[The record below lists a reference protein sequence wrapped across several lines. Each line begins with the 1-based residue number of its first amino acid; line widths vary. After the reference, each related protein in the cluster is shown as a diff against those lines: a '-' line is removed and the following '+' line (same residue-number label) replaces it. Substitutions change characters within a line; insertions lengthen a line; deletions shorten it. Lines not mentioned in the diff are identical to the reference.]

1 MSIEAMKQ
9 ALEALESIR
18 RYGLDTLSGRVDGPD
33 DRDWQRAG
41 VNEMTKRAR
50 IGVESLRQAIAEAEK
65 QEHGSPEDM
74 YVGMHKHLNCPH
86 CGGSGHI
93 DDVAEKQEPVVEAD
107 LCVMVG
113 YSKANGGYFVYEE
126 TTPQEFCAI
135 KGPFTSRLEA
145 EKAMRDTNEE
155 LIKPQPAQPNREPL
169 TDEQKDIINFLLGAS
184 DIDDV
189 WFGDKHPTEKGQF
202 WWRNR
207 LDKAFQGA
215 YHNIKEPT

>member
-1 MSIEAMKQ
+1 MSIGAIKQSVEA
-9 ALEALESIR
+9 AYLA
-18 RYGLDTLSGRVDGPD
+18 GFNASGEGYNDEYPFGDKMQDPAENRVWKK
-33 DRDWQRAG
+33 DRDNY
-41 VNEMTKRAR
+41 V
-50 IGVESLRQAIAEAEK
+50 SQAIADLEK

-93 DDVAEKQEPVVEAD
+93 DDVAEKQDPVAWPSTPDQISDFIGGSYVWREHKTSDVEPHEDDKYCLTAHD
-107 LCVMVG
+107 L
-113 YSKANGGYFVYEE
+113 
-126 TTPQEFCAI
+126 
-135 KGPFTSRLEA
+135 LEA
-145 EKAMRDTNEE
+145 FSNWIDTQ
-155 LIKPQPAQPNREPL
+155 PQPKRDPL

-207 LDKAFQGA
+207 LRKAFQDA
-215 YHNIKEPT
+215 DHNIKEPT